1 MTNDD
6 IKVAVVSALRRVAPE
21 FDAASLNPAAPIRAQ
36 ADLDSMDFLHFLL
49 EIDAALGVD
58 IPESAYREVATLD
71 GCVAY
76 IAARNPQPKAAA
88 SILTP
93 TNSVSPDRRAPRRT

>member
-1 MTNDD
+1 MTNDE
-6 IKVAVVSALRRVAPE
+6 IKLAVVSALRRVAPE
-21 FDAASLNPAAPIRAQ
+21 FDAAGLNSAAPIRDQ

-49 EIDAALGVD
+49 EIDATLGVD

-88 SILTP
+88 S
-93 TNSVSPDRRAPRRT
+93 NR